1 MSENDTLLERLD
13 ALTQENKRLLDLI
26 ARQNN
31 AHHDYKTRVCLN
43 NYKKIMEM
51 HKLRD
56 ENKSLQEKLQKEYN
70 ECILEKKKLME
81 EIDHIKKILT
91 EFIDGFKYEE
101 NSNKRARVDCK

>member
-1 MSENDTLLERLD
+1 MSENDTLLERLE

-56 ENKSLQEKLQKEYN
+56 ENKSLQEQLEY
-70 ECILEKKKLME
+70 I
-81 EIDHIKKILT
+81 
-91 EFIDGFKYEE
+91 
-101 NSNKRARVDCK
+101 

>member
-1 MSENDTLLERLD
+1 MSENDTLLERLN

-31 AHHDYKTRVCLN
+31 AHHDYRTRVCLN
-43 NYKKIMEM
+43 NYNKIMEI
-51 HKLRD
+51 HKLKD
-56 ENKSLQEKLQKEYN
+56 ENKSLQEKLDQEYN

-91 EFIDGFKYEE
+91 EFIDGFKNDE
-101 NSNKRARVDCK
+101 NSNKRQRIDCK